1 MDENQKRQLL
11 SGLFVLSGIALL
23 LALLFFLGLSDIFT
37 KKVLL
42 RTGFTESVQGLSRGS
57 AVKYRGVQIGT
68 VSGISIL
75 VSENIIQVDM
85 EIDPRFFS
93 GRRQGNTY
101 TEAEFNNF
109 MGAEIAEKGLRA
121 RLEML
126 GITGMKYIDFD
137 YFARGVPVPR
147 SPKFKGPPALFVP
160 SVTSQM
166 KDLTATLTDAVDRI
180 SRIRYEQISERL
192 ESALLGLGQLLNSQ
206 EIRSTISRVN
216 DTAENLE
223 RMTRNVSTVLSEDRV
238 KGVMDLLEQNMQ
250 KLSKLQN
257 TITSN
262 TADAKLPETAEAF
275 RRAMNTFSD
284 SRREFANTM
293 MKLNQTLES
302 LRVLAD
308 VLSADPA
315 SLLRG
320 RNGGAVR
327 K

>member
-1 MDENQKRQLL
+1 M
-11 SGLFVLSGIALL
+11 
-23 LALLFFLGLSDIFT
+23 
-37 KKVLL
+37 
-42 RTGFTESVQGLSRGS
+42 
-57 AVKYRGVQIGT
+57 
-68 VSGISIL
+68 
-75 VSENIIQVDM
+75 
-85 EIDPRFFS
+85 
-93 GRRQGNTY
+93 
-101 TEAEFNNF
+101 
-109 MGAEIAEKGLRA
+109 
-121 RLEML
+121 
-126 GITGMKYIDFD
+126 
-137 YFARGVPVPR
+137 
-147 SPKFKGPPALFVP
+147 
-160 SVTSQM
+160 
-166 KDLTATLTDAVDRI
+166 
-180 SRIRYEQISERL
+180 
-192 ESALLGLGQLLNSQ
+192 
-206 EIRSTISRVN
+206 
-216 DTAENLE
+216 
-223 RMTRNVSTVLSEDRV
+223 
-238 KGVMDLLEQNMQ
+238 GVMELLEQNMQ